1 MAIALLSLGLFL
13 PTLRFGLVN
22 YDDPWLLA
30 ANTKLQQLHLAG
42 IPSLSSDFSTSG
54 RYMLGAEYLPVR
66 DLSIALDFQIWGT
79 WYQGF
84 HVTQVLLYAA
94 TVFLLGRL
102 LLGFGLRPRLALGAC
117 LLWAVHPVHVE
128 SVAWLSERKGVLAAF
143 FVVAAGCM
151 YLRYRNATA
160 PTRRPVALVL
170 SCVLAVCAVWSKA
183 PALFALAGIGVFD
196 LLWLPPSPRRWRG
209 LAALGLVA
217 GVAFIPVF
225 VTAQRSNVIIPD
237 EIVST
242 STVAPSKISMTLGL
256 AGHYTQTLFALR
268 PPTMRYAIED
278 AGPAPVDIAIGAAV
292 LLVLV
297 AVITWSLSGPGGW
310 RRPRGTLILGALLW
324 SAVSYFPFSRLLFP
338 IRIIAADRYML
349 LPSLGLALV
358 VAAGLARI
366 SRPLIFRLAL
376 AAVAIASTVLSI
388 RAVPVWRS
396 SVALFANA
404 TQQQP
409 QIAELWLRWGANI
422 YTEQRDAAAA
432 EAVIDAGLR
441 VHPADGSL
449 ILKKS
454 NFRAAAK
461 DLAGAEHWLRI
472 GAELTHARCYNQLAL
487 LLSEAQRHD
496 EAIEF
501 AQRAVDKRPAE
512 PAFRKTLAQVLTQAN
527 RLEAALAAWRTLVAM
542 RPDVAE
548 ANYELG
554 RALWNAGKAAEA
566 ATYLDAAA
574 TISPEFAQKVT
585 ALRRHSTNE
594 ASP

>member
-1 MAIALLSLGLFL
+1 MAIALLSLCLFL
-13 PTLRFGLVN
+13 PTLQFGLVN

-30 ANTKLQQLHLAG
+30 ANTKLQQLHLAE
-42 IPSLSSDFSTSG
+42 IPSLFSDFSASG

-66 DLSIALDFQIWGT
+66 DLSIALDFRIWGT

-84 HVTQVLLYAA
+84 HVIQVLLYAA
-94 TVFLLGRL
+94 TVLLLGRL

-128 SVAWLSERKGVLAAF
+128 SVAWLSERKGVLSAF

-151 YLRYRNATA
+151 YLRYRNAA
-160 PTRRPVALVL
+160 EKSRPVALVVA
-170 SCVLAVCAVWSKA
+170 CALAACAVWSKA
-183 PALFALAGIGVFD
+183 PALFALAGLGVFD
-196 LLWLPPSPRRWRG
+196 VLLLPPSPRRWRG

-225 VTAQRSNVIIPD
+225 VTAQRANVIVPD

-242 STVAPSKISMTLGL
+242 AKVVTGKIPMTLGL

-268 PPTMRYAIED
+268 PPAIRYAIED
-278 AGPAPVDIAIGAAV
+278 AGPSPLDIALGAAV
-292 LLVLV
+292 LLVLCTV
-297 AVITWSLSGPGGW
+297 TTWSIRGPGGW
-310 RRPRGTLILGALLW
+310 RKPRGTLMLAALLW

-349 LPSLGLALV
+349 LPSLGFALV
-358 VAAGLARI
+358 VAAGLSRI
-366 SRPLIFRLAL
+366 SRPVIFRVALGAVAL
-376 AAVAIASTVLSI
+376 AATIMSM
-388 RAVPVWRS
+388 RAVPAWRS
-396 SVALFANA
+396 SVALFENA
-404 TQQQP
+404 ATQQP
-409 QIAELWLRWGANI
+409 QIAELWLRWGANV
-422 YTEQRDAAAA
+422 YTEQHDAAAA

-441 VHPADGSL
+441 VHPQDGSL

-454 NFRAAAK
+454 NFRAAAL

-512 PAFRKTLAQVLTQAN
+512 PAFRKTLAQVLTRAN
-527 RLEAALAAWRTLVAM
+527 RLDAALAAWRALVAM
-542 RPDVAE
+542 RPGVAE
-548 ANYELG
+548 ANFELG
-554 RALWNAGKAAEA
+554 RALRQAGKPAEA
-566 ATYLDAAA
+566 APYLDSAAA
-574 TISPEFAQKVT
+574 QSPDFAAKVKE
-585 ALRRHSTNE
+585 LRTH
-594 ASP
+594 